1 MTFDQ
6 FKQTAEEIV
15 ARLNTQKN
23 DTRTEFL
30 YLLLN
35 PILDGGEKFHFSFP
49 VHSKEG
55 YFELALEKGG
65 FKKEKCRC
73 KAERTIAELTQYT
86 RYGLLAI
93 DDLAED
99 EWEAKTLFLLEK
111 VLLLYSEKALS
122 PKVAKALFETVNEA
136 ATVAALN

>member
-1 MTFDQ
+1 MTFEQ

-15 ARLNTQKN
+15 ARLNAQKN

-35 PILDGGEKFHFSFP
+35 PILNGSAQFHFSYP
-49 VHSKEG
+49 VKSKEG
-55 YFELALEKGG
+55 YFELGLEKGG
-65 FKKEKCRC
+65 FKKEKCSS
-73 KAERTIAELTQYT
+73 KVERTIQELTQYT

-93 DDLAED
+93 DDLAE
-99 EWEAKTLFLLEK
+99 WEEKALFLLEK
-111 VLLLYSEKALS
+111 VLLLYSEKALH

-136 ATVAALN
+136 MTASALN